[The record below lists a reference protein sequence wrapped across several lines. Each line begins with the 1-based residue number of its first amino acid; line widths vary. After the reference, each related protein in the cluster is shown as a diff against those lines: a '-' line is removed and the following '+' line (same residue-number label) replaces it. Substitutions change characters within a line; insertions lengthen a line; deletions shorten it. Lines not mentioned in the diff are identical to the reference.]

1 MRHVP
6 VAQAHVKTLFR
17 AVALAFFVAQRLRGF
32 QNAGVLGDG
41 ESAARDGI
49 HFHAREQRHLR
60 QYFFAHQQ
68 TDDFFEIGQIPND
81 GGRREMLGG

>member
-1 MRHVP
+1 MRYVP
-6 VAQAHVKTLFR
+6 VTQAHVKPLFGAVTLE
-17 AVALAFFVAQRLRGF
+17 FFLAQRLRGF

-41 ESAARDGI
+41 ERAARDGV

-68 TDDFFEIGQIPND
+68 ANDFFEIGQIPND
-81 GGRREMLGG
+81 GGRGEILGG